1 MRSEEEKKQPQ
12 TVPNRS
18 VDDNGESLHQSL
30 PQWGKGDHEVVD
42 EVFLTPNRSQLV
54 GRKCYNEWCGQSR
67 TPVPTKIKGYAEEF
81 SRTSVGVG
89 AYDDPCKQPPT
100 EPNRS
105 VEINGIISKP
115 CRGRRPRRPV

>member
-42 EVFLTPNRSQLV
+42 EVFP
-54 GRKCYNEWCGQSR
+54 K
-67 TPVPTKIKGYAEEF
+67 
-81 SRTSVGVG
+81 
-89 AYDDPCKQPPT
+89 PT
-100 EPNRS
+100 EPNRLS
-105 VEINGIISKP
+105 ELLQRMGRTVEDACPYKGLDI
-115 CRGRRPRRPV
+115 RRSHR